1 MGELSRING
10 YVYKIEIGTL
20 GYKKGKH
27 IMPPMS
33 YERRQADEPFLKPN
47 LKYKGMLQIYKVTA
61 LKFGMQVNWFN
72 DVQSKT
78 VKKRRRN
85 SVPSPTPI

>member
-1 MGELSRING
+1 MTRDYGEMRGKVIENQRKWWIGNMGELSRING

-20 GYKKGKH
+20 GYNKGKH

-47 LKYKGMLQIYKVTA
+47 LKHKGMHQIYKVTA
-61 LKFGMQVNWFN
+61 LKFDIVN
-72 DVQSKT
+72 
-78 VKKRRRN
+78 
-85 SVPSPTPI
+85 

>member
-1 MGELSRING
+1 
-10 YVYKIEIGTL
+10 
-20 GYKKGKH
+20 
-27 IMPPMS
+27 MPPMS

-47 LKYKGMLQIYKVTA
+47 LKHKGMHQIYKVTA

-78 VKKRRRN
+78 VKKRRWK